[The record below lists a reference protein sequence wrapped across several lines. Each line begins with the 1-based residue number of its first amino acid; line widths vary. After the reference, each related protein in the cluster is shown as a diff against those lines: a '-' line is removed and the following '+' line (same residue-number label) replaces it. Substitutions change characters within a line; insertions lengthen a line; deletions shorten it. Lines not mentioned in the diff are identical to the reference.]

1 VEIRGGTSSQGAS
14 FYTAKNPKYGAL
26 FTYYIAEDIKT
37 LKAQRKKAEK
47 ALNKEKEDIPFPGWE
62 ALDAEMSEHKPKA
75 LLRISDASGNKVAEV
90 SGDYTKGVHRVHWDL
105 RQLMPA
111 AIDIHADNDSGSGL
125 RTNVAP
131 GTYQVQ
137 LFKSHKGTL
146 TQLSEKQSF
155 EVVRLR
161 QNVLENPTAA
171 SHASYR
177 EKLNALYV
185 RAEKLRKKFS
195 TTSKKIDALAKGLSF
210 AQQQQQA
217 LHQTVYA
224 LQHEE
229 KDIDKQLN
237 GSPAK
242 KEVGEKD
249 TPTLSSRMS
258 VATRGFYSNTYGPTQ
273 MHMESYDM
281 AATLLIQLKNK
292 VDALAQKTEAS
303 ITKATAAGA
312 PVILD

>member
-1 VEIRGGTSSQGAS
+1 YTQG
-14 FYTAKNPKYGAL
+14 
-26 FTYYIAEDIKT
+26 I
-37 LKAQRKKAEK
+37 
-47 ALNKEKEDIPFPGWE
+47 
-62 ALDAEMSEHKPKA
+62 
-75 LLRISDASGNKVAEV
+75 
-90 SGDYTKGVHRVHWDL
+90 HRVHWDL
-105 RQLMPA
+105 RQILPA
-111 AIDIHADNDSGSGL
+111 SLDIHTKNDSGHGIY
-125 RTNVAP
+125 TNVAP

-137 LFKSHKGTL
+137 LFKSHEGML
-146 TQLSEKQSF
+146 TELSQKQSF
-155 EVVRLR
+155 EVIRLR

-171 SHASYR
+171 SHDSYK

-185 RAEKLRKKFS
+185 SIEKLRQKFK

-217 LHQTVYA
+217 LHQSVYE
-224 LQHEE
+224 LQKEE

-258 VATRGFYSNTYGPTQ
+258 VASRGFYSNTYGPTQ

-292 VDALAQKTEAS
+292 VDALSQKVEEVIA
-303 ITKATAAGA
+303 KAAAAGA